1 MSTTLDEITNHL
13 EFFGYTIEK
22 KEWEDNPNKFNYY
35 AQHDVHNNIRFFEI
49 LKNFVLFQIGFY
61 RDELPTS
68 ALAETFNE
76 LNRKSML
83 TKFYYTPAKDGSRL
97 FVYMEAIFIGDYTK
111 QSFGI
116 FYDRFKA
123 EEKNAFESDAYKN
136 CFITKEQ
143 PSCTVQ

>member
-1 MSTTLDEITNHL
+1 MNAVLDEIANHL

-22 KEWEDNPNKFNYY
+22 KEWEENPDKFNYY
-35 AQHDVHNNIRFFEI
+35 VQHEVQNSIRFFEI
-49 LKNFVLFQIGFY
+49 IRNFVLFQIGFY

-76 LNRKSML
+76 LNRKSTL
-83 TKFYYTPAKDGSRL
+83 AKFYYTLDKDSSRI
-97 FVYMEAIFIGDYTK
+97 FVYMEAIFMGDYTK

-123 EEKNAFESDAYKN
+123 EEKNAFQSDAYKN

>member
-1 MSTTLDEITNHL
+1 MSTLLDEIANHL

-22 KEWEDNPNKFNYY
+22 KEWKENPDKFTYY
-35 AQHDVHNNIRFFEI
+35 AEHEAYTNLRFFEI
-49 LKNFVLFQIGFY
+49 YKNFVIFQICFY

-68 ALAETFNE
+68 ALAETFNK
-76 LNRKSML
+76 LNRKSSL
-83 TKFYYTPAKDGSRL
+83 AKFYYTFDKDSSRL
-97 FVYMEAIFIGDYTK
+97 FVYTEAIFMGDYTK
-111 QSFGI
+111 QSFGL

-123 EEKNAFESDAYKN
+123 DEKNAFESDSYKN